1 MNIFSNIGITELI
14 IVLLLALLVVGPERL
29 PELGRKLGKTL
40 RDVRNAYENLTRDL
54 GPELTNLQKSTQ
66 ELRESVESVRSIPQ
80 DMVQTVIQ
88 AADLEETVEDLK
100 QMTNSFEEVGQ
111 TLSAAGKTIK
121 DPMGAAV
128 DAARS
133 TLDPRK
139 PEKPAET
146 GQELPEETVDS
157 GAADSG
163 AADSGAADSGAADS
177 GAADSGAADSGA
189 ADSGAAD
196 SGVAD
201 SGAADS
207 GVADSGAADSGVASS
222 GPEPGDVAQST
233 AVEEQRSAAD
243 ENLAEVAV
251 NE

>member
-40 RDVRNAYENLTRDL
+40 RDVRKAYENLTRDL
-54 GPELTNLQKSTQ
+54 GPELADLQKSTQ

-88 AADLEETVEDLK
+88 AADVEETVEDLK

-139 PEKPAET
+139 PEKSAET
-146 GQELPEETVDS
+146 GQELPEEAVNS
-157 GAADSG
+157 GA
-163 AADSGAADSGAADS
+163 
-177 GAADSGAADSGA
+177 
-189 ADSGAAD
+189 
-196 SGVAD
+196 
-201 SGAADS
+201 
-207 GVADSGAADSGVASS
+207 ADSGAADSGVASS

-233 AVEEQRSAAD
+233 AVEEQGSTTDESTADAASTSPESSGVPAPAEPKEEDAKDEGIAD
-243 ENLAEVAV
+243 ETLAEVAV

>member
-40 RDVRNAYENLTRDL
+40 RDVRKAYENLTRDL
-54 GPELTNLQKSTQ
+54 GPELADLQKSTQ

-88 AADLEETVEDLK
+88 AADVEETVEDLK

-139 PEKPAET
+139 PEKSAET
-146 GQELPEETVDS
+146 GQELPEEAV
-157 GAADSG
+157 
-163 AADSGAADSGAADS
+163 
-177 GAADSGAADSGA
+177 
-189 ADSGAAD
+189 
-196 SGVAD
+196 
-201 SGAADS
+201 
-207 GVADSGAADSGVASS
+207 DSGAADSGVASS

-233 AVEEQRSAAD
+233 AVEEQGSTTDESTADAASTSPESSGVPAPAEPKEEDAKDEGIAD
-243 ENLAEVAV
+243 ETLAEVAV